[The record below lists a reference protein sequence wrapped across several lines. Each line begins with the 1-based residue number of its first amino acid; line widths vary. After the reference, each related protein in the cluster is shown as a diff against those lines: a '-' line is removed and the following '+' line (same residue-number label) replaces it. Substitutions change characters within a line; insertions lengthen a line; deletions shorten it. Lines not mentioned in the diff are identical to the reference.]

1 MCRYKRLRPFPLVP
15 CGYAALIVYYRRPKQ
30 DKRKSLV
37 QSEPEKKSL
46 LGLGETQDEPEEKE
60 AESVDTPKLD
70 DWISYWKPNLTI
82 SLVDDFTV

>member
-1 MCRYKRLRPFPLVP
+1 MYYKR
-15 CGYAALIVYYRRPKQ
+15 PKE

-37 QSEPEKKSL
+37 KSDEPEKKSL
-46 LGLGETQDEPEEKE
+46 LGLGQTQEEQKDEGVEPEDSPKLD
-60 AESVDTPKLD
+60 SPKLD